1 MKKIFYIALAAV
13 AFAACSKTE
22 ANYTASEQ
30 ISFMPVSKFDTKA
43 AVEGDKFTAD
53 QSFYVFA
60 NTTNEALYFT
70 KVLFEPTS
78 STTTEGLTI
87 YSGNPAQYW
96 PNVTPL
102 KFAGYTASGNT
113 ATAEHQLD
121 KSFGNLKVIG
131 YTQPQPTVADAKNDL
146 MWFFECG
153 NNAEGYLKTT
163 APVTPV
169 MKHACSW
176 ITINVMADAELVEY
190 WKELKVINIRLV
202 NLHEKGTATFPN
214 ETDGIASWDFTG
226 MTATPYVNVLTT
238 SKAIAAT
245 PSQVSK
251 LVEFADVP
259 KNTIVLPQT
268 PTNLEI
274 TYSYTTPA
282 GVTGFT
288 ETKILPLDYDG
299 VDGTNTALAP
309 GKHYIYNLT
318 LTAEEIKIAP
328 SSTDWTADPTNIEF

>member
-1 MKKIFYIALAAV
+1 MKKVLFIALAV
-13 AFAACSKTE
+13 AALAACSKTE

-53 QSFYVFA
+53 QNFYVFA

-226 MTATPYVNVLTT
+226 MTATRYVNVLTE

-288 ETKILPLDYDG
+288 ETKVLPLDYDG
-299 VDGTNTALAP
+299 VDGTNTAWAP

>member
-1 MKKIFYIALAAV
+1 MKKVLFIALAV
-13 AFAACSKTE
+13 AALAACSKTE

-53 QSFYVFA
+53 QNFYVFA

-87 YSGNPAQYW
+87 YSGNPPQYW

-113 ATAEHQLD
+113 ETAEHQLD

-176 ITINVMADAELVEY
+176 ITINVMADDELVDY
-190 WKELKVINIRLV
+190 WEDLKVTNIHFV
-202 NLHEKGTATFPN
+202 NLHEKGTVTFPN
-214 ETDGIASWDFTG
+214 EATGIASWDFTD
-226 MTATPYVNVLTT
+226 MIVTPYVNVLTDPK
-238 SKAIAAT
+238 SIAAT
-245 PSQVSK
+245 P
-251 LVEFADVP
+251 VEFADVL

-268 PTNLEI
+268 PTNLSV

-282 GVTGFT
+282 GIKNFT
-288 ETKILPLDYDG
+288 ETKILSLDYDPS
-299 VDGTNTALAP
+299 DRINKAWQP
-309 GKHYIYNLT
+309 GKHYTYNLT